1 MRQAISRA
9 ERAVLERL
17 TYLVGSP
24 ETVIGMDAL
33 PARSPFD
40 GEVLVFLDDVS
51 KALLSRG
58 REYPDVVTFA
68 FWVRKAST
76 QSMRARF
83 SREDGNFRF
92 GRGTAFHIAP
102 SNVAVNYAYSLAAG
116 LLTGN
121 ANIVRLPSKQ
131 FPQAELINGI
141 INTVLEGYPNLR
153 PYICLV
159 RYDRDREINDLLSR
173 LADTRIIWG
182 GDATI
187 AELRKSPLEPRAGE
201 ITFADRC
208 SLAVVDSEWYL
219 EKADRRRTAQDFY
232 NDTFLTDQN
241 ACTSPRIVVW
251 LGSRGAE
258 AKAAFWG
265 ALHEL
270 VKAKYEFQ
278 PVRGVDKLVRSCL
291 LAAER
296 EDARALPRPDN
307 LIYRTAVSSLDR
319 GLLDSVGNS
328 GYFLEYDCGD
338 ILELRELCAD
348 PRCQTVAYLGEKET
362 LRPLLNAGIKGVDR
376 VVPVGKTM
384 DFDLIWDGYNLYER
398 LTRVIRMIG

>member
-9 ERAVLERL
+9 ERAVLDRL

-83 SREDGNFRF
+83 SREDGNLRF

-131 FPQAELINGI
+131 FPQAELINRI

-208 SLAVVDSEWYL
+208 SLAVIDSDWYL
-219 EKADRRRTAQDFY
+219 EKADRCRTAQDFY

-251 LGSRGAE
+251 LGARKGE
-258 AKAAFWG
+258 TKEAFWG

-270 VKAKYEFQ
+270 VKARYEFQ
-278 PVRGVDKLVRSCL
+278 SVQGIDKLVKSCL
-291 LAAER
+291 LAAEQ
-296 EDARALPRPDN
+296 EGVLVEPCLDN
-307 LIYRTAVSSLDR
+307 LIYRVSVPALSR
-319 GLLDSVGNS
+319 ELLDQTGNS
-328 GYFLEYDCGD
+328 GYFLEYDCKN
-338 ILELRELCAD
+338 ILELRELCND
-348 PRCQTVAYLGEKET
+348 PRCQTVAYIGEEKM
-362 LRPLLNAGIKGVDR
+362 LMPLLNAGTKGIDR

-384 DFDLIWDGYNLYER
+384 DFDLIWDGYDLCER
-398 LTRVIRMIG
+398 LTRAVQVIE

>member
-1 MRQAISRA
+1 M
-9 ERAVLERL
+9 ERL
-17 TYLVGSP
+17 TYLAGTP
-24 ETVIGMDAL
+24 ETIAGMDAL
-33 PARSPFD
+33 PARPPFD
-40 GEVLVFLDDVS
+40 EEVLEFLNAVS
-51 KALLSRG
+51 RALLEG
-58 REYPDVVTFA
+58 RPEFPDVVSFA
-68 FWVRKAST
+68 FWIRRAST
-76 QSMRARF
+76 RELKTRF
-83 SREDGNFRF
+83 AQEDGNIRL

-102 SNVAVNYAYSLAAG
+102 SNVPVNYAYSLAAG

-121 ANIVRLPSKQ
+121 ANIVRLPTRR
-131 FPQAELINGI
+131 FPQAERVSEKLRE
-141 INTVLEGYPNLR
+141 TLEDHPALR
-153 PYICLV
+153 PYVCLV
-159 RYDRDREINDLLSR
+159 RYDRDREVNDLLSR
-173 LADTRIIWG
+173 LADTRIVWG

-187 AELRKSPLEPRAGE
+187 AELRKSPLAPRAGE

-251 LGSRGAE
+251 LGNRRAE

-362 LRPLLNAGIKGVDR
+362 LQPLLNAGIKGVDR